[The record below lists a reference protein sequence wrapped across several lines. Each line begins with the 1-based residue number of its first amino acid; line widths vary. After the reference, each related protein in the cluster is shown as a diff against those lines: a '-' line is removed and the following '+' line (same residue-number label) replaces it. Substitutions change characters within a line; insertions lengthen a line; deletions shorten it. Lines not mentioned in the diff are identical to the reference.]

1 MSQSGRTLSR
11 SSAVVV
17 RNACSSAACGSAG
30 LRVPAGGNAAAGWAP
45 PAAGDPHGSSTSA
58 PAHPEAQLPAA
69 LGGHLPTSRERLKGY
84 ERQPG
89 LVFHMTGATAGGI
102 HTSADAAEAQVLR
115 VTIVTSTEAPPQR
128 RRQQRA
134 APVHAG
140 SGRSFAP
147 GKAASLERTW
157 GSQGCCMP
165 QPPQPTP
172 QLPLHH
178 SPHLLCQHLHQQ
190 GAH

>member
-45 PAAGDPHGSSTSA
+45 APAGLGDPAGSSTSA

-134 APVHAG
+134 APVPAG
-140 SGRSFAP
+140 SGRKFAP
-147 GKAASLERTW
+147 GKAAFLERTW
-157 GSQGCCMP
+157 G
-165 QPPQPTP
+165 
-172 QLPLHH
+172 
-178 SPHLLCQHLHQQ
+178 
-190 GAH
+190 